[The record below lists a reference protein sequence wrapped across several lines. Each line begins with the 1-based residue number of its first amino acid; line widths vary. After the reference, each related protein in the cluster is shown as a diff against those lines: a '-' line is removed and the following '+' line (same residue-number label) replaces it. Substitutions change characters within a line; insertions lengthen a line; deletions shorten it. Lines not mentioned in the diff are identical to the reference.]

1 MKETFNETAWALRCL
16 AGAIEER
23 KAITLRLAGE
33 AIYIPADAR
42 IKAEY
47 ESGAGEKEVMIRVAW
62 DSGVGVPEVVHR
74 HSDQVK
80 DSHGHIYDVFIYGE
94 PRADDTWEGW
104 IEFLP
109 INESLL
115 ARRTGRETT
124 QSNRAALAYWA
135 TGLEP
140 LYIAGAFER
149 AI

>member
-1 MKETFNETAWALRCL
+1 MNETSSQVASALRHL
-16 AGAIEER
+16 AVAVEER

-33 AIYIPADAR
+33 SISIPADAR

-47 ESGAGEKEVMIRVAW
+47 ESGAGEKEVMIRLTW
-62 DSGVGVPEVVHR
+62 TSGVGIPEVIHR

-80 DSHGHIYDVFIYGE
+80 DSHGHIYDVLIYGE
-94 PRADDTWEGW
+94 PRADGMWEGW

-109 INESLL
+109 INESLP

-124 QSNRAALAYWA
+124 QSNRTDLAYWA

-140 LYIAGAFER
+140 LYLAGAFER